1 MVNRFTSSLI
11 HWPSILVLI
20 TILLGNC
27 FTAHS
32 QSLSKYRSH
41 SVDVNGIERDY
52 FIYVPET
59 KSGYFDLPLVLN
71 FHGYGLSAQD
81 QIERSDMSAL
91 AQKEHFVVVYPQ
103 GSYLNGKRHW
113 RVGSYTRASRAED
126 IAFVEELIDH
136 LSEELPIDKDKVYA
150 CGFSNGGYFSLR
162 LACTR
167 PDLIAAAAS
176 VGGTMSQENYDGCL
190 TSRGVPV
197 FLINGS
203 QDAIVPLQ
211 GKSAKGYM
219 PIKTVIQKW
228 CRKNDCNYRSN
239 QTFTL
244 DCAEQNNVERIRY
257 LDGNGTLRVQQDV
270 VQGGGHEWL
279 DVEGCGYNASRQVW
293 LFLRRFSK

>member
-1 MVNRFTSSLI
+1 MVNRFTSS
-11 HWPSILVLI
+11 SIDWTPIFFLI
-20 TILLGNC
+20 TILLSTC
-27 FTAHS
+27 FTGYS
-32 QSLSKYRSH
+32 QSLSKYTSQ
-41 SVDVNGIERDY
+41 SIDVKGIQRDY
-52 FIYVPET
+52 FIYVPKT

-91 AQKEHFVVVYPQ
+91 AQKEHFIVVYPQ

-113 RVGSYTRASRAED
+113 RVGSYTWASRAED
-126 IAFVEELIDH
+126 IAFVEELIDY
-136 LSEELPIDKDKVYA
+136 LSGELPIDKDKVYA

-176 VGGTMSQENYDGCL
+176 VGGTMSRENYDGCL

-197 FLINGS
+197 FLINGR

-211 GKSAKGYM
+211 GKSEKGYM
-219 PIKTVIQKW
+219 PIRTVIQKW

-239 QTFTL
+239 QMFTL
-244 DCAEQNNVERIRY
+244 DCAEQKNVERIRY
-257 LDGNGTLRVQQDV
+257 LDGNGTLGVQQDI

-279 DVEGCGYNASRQVW
+279 NIEGCGYNSSRQIW

>member
-1 MVNRFTSSLI
+1 MVKRLPSPSI
-11 HWPSILVLI
+11 HWINSLLLI
-20 TILLGNC
+20 ASLWSVC
-27 FTAHS
+27 FTGYS
-32 QSLSKYRSH
+32 QSLSKYRS
-41 SVDVNGIERDY
+41 DRIEVNGIQRDY

-59 KSGYFDLPLVLN
+59 KSGYFDMPLVLN

-81 QIERSDMSAL
+81 QIERSDMSTL
-91 AQKEHFVVVYPQ
+91 AQKDHFIVVYPQ
-103 GSYLNGKRHW
+103 GNYLNGKRHW

-167 PDLIAAAAS
+167 PDLVAAAAS

-203 QDAIVPLQ
+203 QDAIVPRKIRKRLYANSTVFKNGAERMTVTTEAIKPLRWIAQ
-211 GKSAKGYM
+211 NKTMLKEYDTSMATVHFEYSKTLLKEEVMNGLMSRGVDTTLHTKS
-219 PIKTVIQKW
+219 
-228 CRKNDCNYRSN
+228 
-239 QTFTL
+239 
-244 DCAEQNNVERIRY
+244 
-257 LDGNGTLRVQQDV
+257 
-270 VQGGGHEWL
+270 
-279 DVEGCGYNASRQVW
+279 GC
-293 LFLRRFSK
+293 F

>member
-1 MVNRFTSSLI
+1 MVKRLPSPSI
-11 HWPSILVLI
+11 HWINSLLLI
-20 TILLGNC
+20 ASLWSVC
-27 FTAHS
+27 FNGYS
-32 QSLSKYRSH
+32 QSLSKYRS
-41 SVDVNGIERDY
+41 DRIEVNGIQRDY

-59 KSGYFDLPLVLN
+59 KSGYFDMPLVLN

-81 QIERSDMSAL
+81 QIERSDMSTL
-91 AQKEHFVVVYPQ
+91 AQKDHFIVVYPQ

-136 LSEELPIDKDKVYA
+136 LSEELPVDKDKVYA

-167 PDLIAAAAS
+167 PDLVAAAAS
-176 VGGTMSQENYDGCL
+176 VGGTMSRENYDGCL

-197 FLINGS
+197 FLINGR

-211 GKSAKGYM
+211 GKSEKGYM
-219 PIKTVIQKW
+219 PIRTVIQKW

-244 DCAEQNNVERIRY
+244 DCAEQKTMLKEYDTSMATVHFEY
-257 LDGNGTLRVQQDV
+257 SKTLLKEEVMNGLMSRGVDTTL
-270 VQGGGHEWL
+270 HAKS
-279 DVEGCGYNASRQVW
+279 GC
-293 LFLRRFSK
+293 F